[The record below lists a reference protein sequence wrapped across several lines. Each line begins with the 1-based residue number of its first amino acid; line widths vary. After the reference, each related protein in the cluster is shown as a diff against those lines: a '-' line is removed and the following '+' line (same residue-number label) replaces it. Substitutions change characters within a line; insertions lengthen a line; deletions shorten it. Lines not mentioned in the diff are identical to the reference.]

1 MMKIAMILSNAMRQR
16 LFSEKAMEKLRSFG
30 EVVVNETD
38 DTGPEQVK
46 KVISGADVA
55 ITSWGSGHIDGEIL
69 AAAPD
74 LKLVVHAAGSVK
86 PIVSDELW
94 EKGIRVTGSPKPLG
108 EGVAETALGLSITAS
123 KNVYWLSKNI
133 AAGGWEEGKDN
144 IRELFDIT
152 VGVVGAGWAGKHYI
166 RLMRNFGVDILMY
179 DPFISAEK
187 AAELGAEKA
196 EFEDLLKRS
205 DIVSIH
211 APSIPETYHM
221 FNAETLKLM
230 KKDAVLVNTARGSLI
245 DEAAIYDHMK
255 AGNLKYACLDVTD
268 PEPPAV
274 DHPLRSLPNVIFT
287 PHLAGL
293 VNNGQRRIGIHTC
306 SEIAKFLNGEKMD
319 CEVTQKMLKNMA

>member
-1 MMKIAMILSNAMRQR
+1 MKIAMILSCAMRKR
-16 LFSEKAMEKLRSFG
+16 LFSEKAMENLQPFG

-38 DTGPEQVK
+38 DTGAEQVK
-46 KVISGADVA
+46 KVIAGADIAV
-55 ITSWGSGHIDGEIL
+55 TSWGSQPLTGDIL
-69 AAAPD
+69 AAAPG

-94 EKGIRVTGSPKPLG
+94 VKGVRVTGSPKPLG
-108 EGVAETALGLSITAS
+108 EGVAETALGLSIAAS
-123 KNVYWLSKNI
+123 KNVFRLSKNI
-133 AAGGWEEGKDN
+133 AAGGWAEGKDD

-166 RLMRNFGVDILMY
+166 RLMRNFGVEILMY

-187 AAELGAEKA
+187 AAELGAIKTD
-196 EFEDLLKRS
+196 FEELLKKS

-221 FNAETLKLM
+221 FNADTLALM

-245 DEAAIYDHMK
+245 DEAALYAYMT

-268 PEPPAV
+268 PEPPAA

-293 VNNGQRRIGIHTC
+293 VNNGQRRIGIHTGR
-306 SEIAKFLNGEKMD
+306 EIAKFLAGERMD
-319 CEVTQKMLKNMA
+319 CEVTQEMLKTMA